1 MPIYIYR
8 DFQHCCQYIYIF
20 SKSVRDDG
28 DDDDHLVI
36 HRRWWCRYFS
46 AFLCVSQSQR
56 FSICLCV
63 FLRFFVILYI
73 LLDFSWFSSSSSSL
87 LLKLCK
93 LIFAAIAN
101 EDGLGWVR
109 IVNRWHPQIAWP
121 GSKLIG
127 CLLPRWEGLVHT
139 SLLPETVGRSGAKNA
154 WKYSTPHTHPSS
166 CLPPLVIPWPRLA
179 SLYLFAYFCCQHH
192 FEQCTFLRGALLWN
206 HDTGE
211 QKIYPSFI

>member
-139 SLLPETVGRSGAKNA
+139 SLLPETVGRSAAKNA

-166 CLPPLVIPWPRLA
+166 CLPPLVIPRLCFSVSICILLLPT
-179 SLYLFAYFCCQHH
+179 SLWIVYFLEKGIIMKPWHGNRKYVYLS
-192 FEQCTFLRGALLWN
+192 
-206 HDTGE
+206 
-211 QKIYPSFI
+211 II

>member
-109 IVNRWHPQIAWP
+109 IVNRWHPHIAWP

-139 SLLPETVGRSGAKNA
+139 SLLPETVGRSAAKNA

-166 CLPPLVIPWPRLA
+166 CLPPLVIPRLCFSVSICILLLPT
-179 SLYLFAYFCCQHH
+179 SLWIVYFLEKGIIMKPWHGNRKYVYLS
-192 FEQCTFLRGALLWN
+192 
-206 HDTGE
+206 
-211 QKIYPSFI
+211 II